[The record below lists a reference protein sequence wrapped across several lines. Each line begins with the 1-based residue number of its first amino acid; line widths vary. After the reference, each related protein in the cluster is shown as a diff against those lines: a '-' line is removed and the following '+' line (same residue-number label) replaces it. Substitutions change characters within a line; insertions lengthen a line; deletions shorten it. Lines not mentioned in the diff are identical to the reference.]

1 MFSKTRVPQTRV
13 HAGKA
18 PALILILPDHTKIP
32 DSIGT
37 RRGREE
43 DSAERGGREGERGT
57 NKKRESQPC
66 PDVAVASSEQQVTV
80 QSLRKRDEAHPPTR
94 IDLLSGSDALKKYS
108 STSSKVA
115 PLHSN
120 RLLFSPS
127 SCFTSHQT
135 CAAVNPR
142 GLATFKGVSVCTELQ
157 QCLAVEL
164 LCSVG
169 AQIHLQ

>member
-1 MFSKTRVPQTRV
+1 MKSFVFSKTRVPQPRV

-66 PDVAVASSEQQVTV
+66 PDVAVASEQQVTV
-80 QSLRKRDEAHPPTR
+80 QSLREKR
-94 IDLLSGSDALKKYS
+94 
-108 STSSKVA
+108 
-115 PLHSN
+115 
-120 RLLFSPS
+120 
-127 SCFTSHQT
+127 
-135 CAAVNPR
+135 
-142 GLATFKGVSVCTELQ
+142 
-157 QCLAVEL
+157 
-164 LCSVG
+164 
-169 AQIHLQ
+169 